1 MQKIKSLVLCCI
13 IIAAA
18 FCQCL
23 AVHLAAADNTTD
35 NSESND
41 LSDAHDP
48 AQCAQF
54 QTNENYF
61 FDDYE
66 THDYN
71 GGFLNLHFRLRQ
83 PYNDGR
89 QWTDSGFYIY
99 DQSCAQ
105 EYQHISSPHIAID
118 AGDQL
123 YSMRFSSAT
132 HYDIWNDEMDIRE
145 TCAGCSGDINTVLSS
160 TGVQASSISFYG
172 VIDGSLT
179 MHSASYSILSPTKP
193 KTPVLIIPGILGSE
207 LVSPTNTKLWPD
219 VPLAAISDDG
229 FLDQL
234 MMDNS
239 GAPLYSITVGDI
251 VRTVPYGIGSFN
263 YSSGLISLLLQQG
276 YAENTNLFVLPYDW
290 RKDPD
295 QLEGAISTEL
305 DHIAALNP
313 QSPKI
318 DIIAHSYGGLVLKDY
333 ISKTED
339 PRIGKI
345 IFVGVPQ
352 LGAPEA
358 AQALIFGDDLGLLI
372 INNQEIYKI
381 AQNMP
386 MIYDLLP
393 SAEYYQ
399 HTSGFFDDLS
409 NIQSPTMMSYDT
421 AKEMLVDMGKNLGL
435 LNEAELNHT
444 SAKDNMDFST
454 LPYQVF
460 SLVGC
465 GEFTE
470 KTIDK
475 MYQGDPTPITRA
487 RWGPKYRVLGDS
499 GDGTVPLV
507 SAIHDGGAIWY
518 ISGVKHS
525 SLLSDP
531 SAAAAIASFLAG
543 TIPIGLSQVAGT
555 QCSVNGKL
563 LSFSSNVNVTI
574 TDHAT
579 GHVLQPRQDYG
590 VITTGNDRHIFIPQ
604 SDLANYEVNV
614 QNAVVGNTLEN
625 LSVQNVNSTAA
636 ATTTYNYNGMD
647 VGTANLEM
655 NFPAD
660 NPDGQ
665 SLTSVNDTTGEV
677 SSIPPSNQQDGSYG
691 DGADSTTTGTDNSTT
706 NSGATTTP
714 PPSNQTQTY
723 QPPPSSETT
732 YGNTTTTPSDD
743 PSQVTDNYGN
753 PGSLQM
759 PSSDSS
765 SQGPADNSTPES
777 PASDDNQGSDN
788 QDDSQPAIVS
798 ASGSQPSTVNV
809 TVNLPGDNGQSK
821 SDSRTDNSTDSQAS
835 FDIHSVSSGQT
846 LVVSD
851 NNPFLNAINEFISL
865 ITNMLF

>member
-1 MQKIKSLVLCCI
+1 MVTQSI
-13 IIAAA
+13 
-18 FCQCL
+18 
-23 AVHLAAADNTTD
+23 AVHLATADNSVD
-35 NSESND
+35 ASQSND
-41 LSDAHDP
+41 LTDSHDP

-66 THDYN
+66 NHDYAS
-71 GGFLNLHFRLRQ
+71 GFLALHFRLRQ

-89 QWTDSGFYIY
+89 QWSDSGFYIY
-99 DQSCAQ
+99 DQGCIQ
-105 EYQHISSPHIAID
+105 EYEHISAPRIAID

-123 YSMRFSSAT
+123 YSVRFSSAT
-132 HYDIWNDEMDIRE
+132 HYDIWNDEMDIKE
-145 TCAGCSGDINTVLSS
+145 TCDGCSGDINTVLSS
-160 TGVQASSISFYG
+160 TAEQASSISFFG

-179 MHSASYSILSPTKP
+179 MHSASYSILPPTQP

-219 VPLAAISDDG
+219 VSLAAISDDG

-239 GAPLYSITVGDI
+239 GSALYAVTVGDI
-251 VRTVPYGIGSFN
+251 VRIVQYGIGHFD
-263 YSSGLISLLLQQG
+263 YSAGLIDLLHQQG
-276 YAENTNLFVLPYDW
+276 YAENTNLFVFPYDW
-290 RKDPD
+290 RRDPD

-313 QSPKI
+313 QSSKI

-358 AQALIFGDDLGLLI
+358 AQALIFGDDLGLPI
-372 INNQEIYKI
+372 INSQEIYKI

-399 HTSGFFDDLS
+399 HTPGFFDDLS

-454 LPYQVF
+454 LPYQIF

-465 GEFTE
+465 GVFTE

-475 MYQGDPTPITRA
+475 MYEGDPTPITRA
-487 RWGPKYRVLGDS
+487 RWGPKYRVQGDS

-507 SAIHDGGAIWY
+507 SAIHDGGAVWY

-543 TIPIGLSQVAGT
+543 TVPIGLSQVAGT

-574 TDHAT
+574 TDHST
-579 GHVLQPRQDYG
+579 GHILLPRQDYG

-604 SDLANYEVNV
+604 NDLANYEVNV
-614 QNAVVGNTLEN
+614 QDAVVGNTLEN
-625 LSVQNVNSTAA
+625 LSVQNVNSIAT
-636 ATTTYNYNGMD
+636 ATTTYNYNGVD

-655 NFPAD
+655 NFPSD

-665 SLTSVNDTTGEV
+665 NLTSVNDTTGEV
-677 SSIPPSNQQDGSYG
+677 STVPPSNQQDGSYG
-691 DGADSTTTGTDNSTT
+691 DGADSTTTTSADNSTT
-706 NSGATTTP
+706 NSGATTTTE
-714 PPSNQTQTY
+714 PSNQTQTY
-723 QPPPSSETT
+723 QPSPSPDST
-732 YGNTTTTPSDD
+732 YGNTTTAPPDD
-743 PSQVTDNYGN
+743 SSQVTDSDGN

-759 PSSDSS
+759 PSTDSS
-765 SQGPADNSTPES
+765 SPGAADNSTSDQAPV
-777 PASDDNQGSDN
+777 SDDNQGSDN
-788 QDDSQPAIVS
+788 QDDSQPAIVN
-798 ASGSQPSTVNV
+798 ASGSPSPTVNV
-809 TVNLPGDNGQSK
+809 TVNLPSDNIQSK
-821 SDSRTDNSTDSQAS
+821 SGNPTDSQENPNISSAS
-835 FDIHSVSSGQT
+835 NNASQNARVGGVQSSSQT

-851 NNPFLNAINEFISL
+851 SNPFLNAINEFISL